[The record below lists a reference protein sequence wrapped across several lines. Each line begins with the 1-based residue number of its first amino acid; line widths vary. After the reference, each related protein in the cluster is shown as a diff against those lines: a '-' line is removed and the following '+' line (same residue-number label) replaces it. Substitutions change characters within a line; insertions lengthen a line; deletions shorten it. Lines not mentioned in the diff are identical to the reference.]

1 MKKRLFMTR
10 PGATRNDPGSCFGF
24 CSVPCEGTV
33 GTKVAP
39 QIAGISGAGRAG
51 RLPVAEKQGT
61 CRNAVFV
68 ILTSEGELG
77 EF

>member
-51 RLPVAEKQGT
+51 QLPVAEK
-61 CRNAVFV
+61 
-68 ILTSEGELG
+68 EGDVEPHVCKL
-77 EF
+77 